1 MIFRIKHIASLLF
14 LITGITQSFAQTYYI
29 ADDAF
34 RQCIIDK
41 DPSLVNTSDELII
54 DNAAAITGTL
64 SCTGYGINQV
74 DGLQY
79 FTGIS
84 DLVLEKNNISTI
96 SEISGLTQLVNID
109 LKQNEISYLP
119 SFRGFTNLMSLV
131 LHDNIISELPELP
144 QPGNL
149 KHINFSQN
157 NFSVFPDLSAQTS
170 LEHINS
176 SRNTNIRSIAAFPAL
191 IHLKELQI
199 YLCGL
204 SEVPDISQL
213 DSLQFLNVGYNF
225 LTALPDFSANKLL
238 NTIYANDN
246 NLSSFADMSVL
257 PELTKARLYN
267 NYLSFEDFTPL
278 LATPAYSDIYKIVP
292 QKEFPN
298 PLADS
303 YFEYDSI
310 SFETAIDKG
319 LTDNTYSWYY
329 NTTPLWTGTQDTF
342 NIAEAQISQSGD
354 FYFTITNPGF
364 PDLTLTSVSQSVSIE
379 NCLDESEIKF
389 SITGSTCE
397 EPGNIIV
404 IKGAQPR
411 NDISFIL
418 ESQSSGLQS
427 VSEVG
432 QFYQLNNPL
441 YTLYAQAG
449 EKCIK
454 LIDEN
459 IELPIEKCKEAYF
472 SPNNDGIDDS
482 YYFTQQ
488 GLAKIYN
495 KWGQLVAE
503 LPVPGEWNG
512 MLNNNQIIQTGYYT
526 VDINDGEEK
535 FHLSVVY

>member
-1 MIFRIKHIASLLF
+1 MIFRIKHIATLLF
-14 LITGITQSFAQTYYI
+14 LIAGITQSFAQTYYI

-54 DNAAAITGTL
+54 AGAAAVTGTL
-64 SCTGYGINQV
+64 SCTAYGINQV

-84 DLVLEKNNISTI
+84 ELKLENNNISTI
-96 SEISGLTQLVNID
+96 NEISGLTQLINID

-119 SFRGFTNLMSLV
+119 NLSGLTNLVSLI

-149 KHINFSQN
+149 RHLNFSQN
-157 NFSVFPDLSAQTS
+157 NFSTFPDLSTQTK
-170 LEHINS
+170 LEHINFA
-176 SRNTNIRSIAAFPAL
+176 RNTNIGSIDAFPAL
-191 IHLKELQI
+191 INLKELHI

-204 SEVPDISQL
+204 SEVPDISKL
-213 DSLQFLNVGYNF
+213 DSLQFLNIGYNY
-225 LTALPDFSANKLL
+225 LTTLPDFRTNTLL

-257 PELTKARLYN
+257 PDLQKVRLYN

-278 LATPAYSDIYKIVP
+278 LATPAYGDIYKFVP

-298 PLADS
+298 PLAIS

-310 SFETAIDKG
+310 SFETSIDQG
-319 LTDNTYSWYY
+319 LNDNTYTWYY
-329 NTTPLWTGTQDTF
+329 NTIPLWTGTRDTF
-342 NIAEAQISQSGD
+342 NIAEAQVSQSGD
-354 FYFTITNPGF
+354 FYFTISNPNF
-364 PDLTLTSVSQSVSIE
+364 PELQLTSVTKNISFV
-379 NCLDESEIKF
+379 NCLDKSQINY
-389 SITGSTCE
+389 SVTGSTCE
-397 EPGNIIV
+397 EAGKIIV
-404 IKGAQPR
+404 SKGTQPR
-411 NDISFIL
+411 TDISFTL
-418 ESQSSGLQS
+418 ESQSSGTKS
-427 VSEVG
+427 FSEDG
-432 QFYQLNNPL
+432 SFYQLNNPL

-472 SPNNDGIDDS
+472 SPNDDGIDDS

-488 GLAKIYN
+488 GRAKIYN